1 MAKRGKHA
9 DGLLTQQKMLRSAV
23 ALFLEKGYEKTT
35 TAEIAAGAGMGQSTF
50 FRAFPSKEILLLE
63 LVARMFDGQ
72 FAMAEQLSPT
82 ADPVLYYAMETA
94 LQLQIVELSEPLC
107 ELYVT
112 AYTLPNTSD
121 FIRRKMV
128 GRLREAFGPFW
139 PEAEEKD
146 FYEMEIASGSIMRGF
161 MAVPCDMYFTIDAKV
176 SRFLD
181 CALKLY
187 DVSPQRRG
195 EIIGAVLEMD
205 LRAMARAIIQRTIQ
219 QAEEGFVEP
228 PAQP

>member
-1 MAKRGKHA
+1 MAKRGKQA

-50 FRAFPSKEILLLE
+50 FRAFPSKESLLLE
-63 LVARMFDGQ
+63 LVGRMFDGQ
-72 FAMAEQLSPT
+72 FAMAEQFSPT

-94 LQLQIVELSEPLC
+94 LQLHIVELSEPLW

-121 FIRRKMV
+121 FIHRKMAV
-128 GRLREAFGPFW
+128 RLQEIFGPSW

-146 FYEMEIASGSIMRGF
+146 FYEMEIASGSVMRGF
-161 MAVPCDMYFTIDAKV
+161 MALPCDMYFTIDAKV

-181 CALKLY
+181 CVLKLY
-187 DVSPQRRG
+187 DVTPQRRR
-195 EIIGAVLEMD
+195 EIIGAVMEMD
-205 LRAMARAIIQRTIQ
+205 LRAMALAIIQRTIQ
-219 QAEEGFVEP
+219 QAEEGIVEP